1 MRKKLKLIITL
12 VLTLSSS
19 LFFAQN
25 QEINGTITTETGIPL
40 EFATILVKGSQ
51 ISTTSDALGKF
62 KIKSSTNNP
71 TLIISLFGYQTR
83 EIVAKDHFVDI
94 QLVLENNSLD
104 EIVVVGS
111 RNPKKSKL
119 ETAAPV
125 DVVNLA
131 KIRNTTPQTTTNDI
145 LTYLIPSFNSNRQS
159 SADGTEHIDPASL
172 RGLGPDQVLVL
183 INGKRRHTTSLV
195 NYQNTVGNGSVGT
208 DLSAIPASAIKR
220 IEVLRDG
227 AAAQYGSDAIA
238 GVINLVLKDNAGLE
252 ANATYGSTSRN
263 DGQTT
268 NLNLNYG
275 TKICNKGGFINFT
288 GEFNDRQKTNRSQNN
303 TLIIFDQTSIG
314 NDPGTT
320 SYDFANDPAASRQFD
335 DNLLAQN
342 GLKRDDFNFQI
353 GDAKIQNLQGFF
365 NASIPLNDQ
374 IEFYASGGVS
384 HRKGTGY
391 GFRRLPSETE
401 SVVASIFP
409 FGFQPELNSVVTDLS
424 SSFGFKFKF
433 GEWKLDL
440 SNTIGE
446 NKFVYEVSNTNN
458 FSLGDASPTEFKSGN
473 HSFLQNTVNAD
484 ISRLYK
490 DIFNGLNVAF
500 GAEYR
505 FEKYKIVPGEEASY
519 IDGGAQSFPGFSP
532 LNEVNEDRNSVGVYA
547 DVEADIT
554 DKFLVGIAGRYE
566 DYTDFGN
573 TINGKLS
580 LRYKILENLFVRGA
594 ISSGFRAPSLHQQ
607 YFNNIAT
614 DVVDGE
620 LLNSGIFRNDS
631 DVAKQLGIPKLKEET
646 SRNYSFGVV
655 FSPTKQL
662 HITAD
667 YYHIRIDNRIILTGN
682 LGNDAYGDPV
692 PELRDLFAQYG
703 AQTGRFFTNAINTTT
718 NGLDVV
724 IDYDLN
730 AGRGK
735 LNLSLLYNYNN
746 NQVDNQLNNI
756 PSIFN
761 GQEDVYYGPQER
773 SLIESNTPKHKGTF
787 AVNYNID
794 KWNFLLRNTY
804 FGEVI
809 RDGFPFGGI
818 QKHNGKVVTDLTLA
832 YKITPKVQISLGAN
846 NLFDVFPDKQI
857 YENSYFG
864 VFKYAPVQMGTT
876 GAYYFGRMS
885 FSL

>member
-1 MRKKLKLIITL
+1 MRKQLKLIITL
-12 VLTLSSS
+12 VLTFSSS

-25 QEINGTITTETGIPL
+25 HEVNGTITTETGIPL

-62 KIKSSTNNP
+62 KIQSPVNNP
-71 TLIISLFGYQTR
+71 TLIVSLFGYQTR
-83 EIVAKDHFVDI
+83 EVNPKDHFVEI

-119 ETAAPV
+119 ETAVPV

-238 GVINLVLKDNAGLE
+238 GVINLILKDNAGLE
-252 ANATYGSTSRN
+252 ANATYGSTSRD

-275 TKICNKGGFINFT
+275 TKIGHKGGFINFS
-288 GEFNDRQKTNRSQNN
+288 GEFNDRQKTNRSQNHN
-303 TLIIFDQTSIG
+303 LIIFDQSAQG
-314 NDPGTT
+314 NF
-320 SYDFANDPAASRQFD
+320 FAYEYADDPAQSRQID
-335 DNLLAQN
+335 DDLLAQN

-446 NKFVYEVSNTNN
+446 NKFVYDVSNTNN
-458 FSLGDASPTEFKSGN
+458 FSLGDASPTEFKAGN

-490 DIFNGLNVAF
+490 DIFSGLNIAF

-580 LRYKILENLFVRGA
+580 LRYKILNNLFVRGA

-662 HITAD
+662 HITTD

-682 LGNDAYGDPV
+682 LGNDAYGEPV
-692 PELRDLFAQYG
+692 PELRNLFAQYG

-756 PSIFN
+756 PSIFI

-804 FGEVI
+804 FGEVV

-818 QKHNGKVVTDLTLA
+818 QRHNGKVVTDLTVA
-832 YKITPKVQISLGAN
+832 YKITPKVQFALGAN

>member
-1 MRKKLKLIITL
+1 MRKKIKIVLTAI
-12 VLTLSSS
+12 LTLSST
-19 LFFAQN
+19 LFFAQSH
-25 QEINGTITTETGIPL
+25 EISGTVISENGNPL
-40 EFATILVKGSQ
+40 EFATILVKGTQ

-62 KIKSSTNNP
+62 KISSSANAP
-71 TLIISLFGYQTR
+71 TLIVSLLGYHSK
-83 EIVAKDHFVDI
+83 EVIAKDHIVEI
-94 QLVLENNSLD
+94 QLVQENNSLD
-104 EIVVVGS
+104 EIVIVGS

-119 ETAAPV
+119 ETAVPV

-145 LTYLIPSFNSNRQS
+145 LTYLIPSFNSNRQP

-238 GVINLVLKDNAGLE
+238 GVINLVLKDNAGFDV
-252 ANATYGSTSRN
+252 NATYGGTSRN
-263 DGQTT
+263 DGETT
-268 NLNLNYG
+268 NINLNYG
-275 TKICNKGGFINFT
+275 TKIGNKGGFINLT
-288 GEFNDRQKTNRSQNN
+288 AEFNNRQKTNRSQNHN
-303 TLIIFDQTSIG
+303 LIIFDQSAY
-314 NDPGTT
+314 NNYFA
-320 SYDFANDPAASRQFD
+320 YDFADDPAQSRQID
-335 DNLLAQN
+335 DNLLTQN

-353 GDAKIQNLQGFF
+353 GDARIKNIQGFF
-365 NASIPLNDQ
+365 NASVPLNDQ

-384 HRKGTGY
+384 HREGTGY

-401 SVVASIFP
+401 NVVPSIFP

-424 SSFGFKFKF
+424 SSVGFKFKF
-433 GEWKLDL
+433 GQWKLDL

-446 NKFVYEVSNTNN
+446 NKFVYDVSNTNN
-458 FSLGDASPTEFKSGN
+458 VSLGANSPTEFKAGN

-500 GAEYR
+500 GGEYR
-505 FEKYKIVPGEEASY
+505 FEKYQIVPGEEASY

-532 LNEVNEDRNSVGVYA
+532 LNEVDKNRNSKAVYA

-554 DKFLVGIAGRYE
+554 DKFLIGVAGRYE

-573 TINGKLS
+573 TLNGKLS
-580 LRYKILENLFVRGA
+580 ARYKILDNLFVRGA

-631 DVAKQLGIPKLKEET
+631 DVAKKLGIPKLKEET
-646 SRNYSFGVV
+646 SRNYSFGIV
-655 FSPTKQL
+655 FSPTKKL
-662 HITAD
+662 SITAD
-667 YYHIRIDNRIILTGN
+667 FYHIRIDNRIILTGN
-682 LGNDAYGDPV
+682 LGNDAFGEPV
-692 PELRDLFAQYG
+692 PELRDIFATYG

-724 IDYDLN
+724 IDYDIN
-730 AGRGK
+730 AGEGK
-735 LNLSLLYNYNN
+735 INLSLLYNYNN
-746 NQVDNQLNNI
+746 NKVDNSLNNI
-756 PSIFN
+756 PTLFA

-773 SLIESNTPKHKGTF
+773 SLIETNTPKHKGTF
-787 AVNYNID
+787 AVNYNFA

-818 QKHNGKVVTDLTLA
+818 QKHNGKIVTDMTIA
-832 YKITPKVQISLGAN
+832 YKITPKVQIALGAN
-846 NLFDVFPDKQI
+846 NLFDVFPDEQI
-857 YENSYFG
+857 YENSYYG

>member
-12 VLTLSSS
+12 ILTLSSS

-25 QEINGTITTETGIPL
+25 HEISGTITTETGIPL
-40 EFATILVKGSQ
+40 EFATILVKGSRV
-51 ISTTSDALGKF
+51 STTSDALGKF
-62 KIKSSTNNP
+62 KIQSSVNNP
-71 TLIISLFGYQTR
+71 TLIVSLFGYQTR

-119 ETAAPV
+119 ETAVPV

-238 GVINLVLKDNAGLE
+238 GVINLILKDNAGFE
-252 ANATYGSTSRN
+252 ANATYGSTSRD

-275 TKICNKGGFINFT
+275 TKIGNKGGFINFT
-288 GEFNDRQKTNRSQNN
+288 GEFNDRQKTNRSQNHN
-303 TLIIFDQTSIG
+303 LIIFDQSAQG
-314 NDPGTT
+314 NF
-320 SYDFANDPAASRQFD
+320 FAYEYADDPAQSRQID

-446 NKFVYEVSNTNN
+446 NKFVYDVSNTNN
-458 FSLGDASPTEFKSGN
+458 FSLGDASPTEFKAGN

-490 DIFNGLNVAF
+490 DIFSGLNVAF

-519 IDGGAQSFPGFSP
+519 INGGAQSFPGFSP

-580 LRYKILENLFVRGA
+580 LRYKILDNLFVRGA

-631 DVAKQLGIPKLKEET
+631 QVAKQLGIPKLKEET

-682 LGNDAYGDPV
+682 LGNDAYGEPV
-692 PELRDLFAQYG
+692 PELRNLFAQYG

-756 PSIFN
+756 PSIFI

-804 FGEVI
+804 FGEVV

-818 QKHNGKVVTDLTLA
+818 QRHNGKVVTDLTIA
-832 YKITPKVQISLGAN
+832 YKITPKLQFALGAN